1 MTVVL
6 EKYDGSDLK
15 SHIESV
21 FNKTGFKPK
30 GKIFIKPN
38 LGGRA
43 PVYKSEN
50 TDANFMKELLAVL
63 LERNCEVIIGHTSL
77 VGTPE
82 EAYPFERILNLS
94 NFEQFKT
101 FNGVTLLNLDKVK
114 KKEVK
119 YEQITF
125 IIPEILSEVDSY
137 INLTKLKTHMETGVT
152 LCLKNQMGLLPL
164 DNKVQMHKLDLD
176 RYIAY
181 LGKLIRPA
189 INVIDGIIGMEENG
203 PHHGKDKIANL
214 ILCGDDMVEIDSFAA
229 AMIGLDYSLVKHI
242 CIAQKA
248 GVGEYVHGSKIREN
262 EDKIVKFIPA
272 RRFVLKGK
280 KIHIWPTS
288 ACSRCIITLDRAGR
302 EIERKLIHKVSLFV
316 RAYLF
321 RTDIVFG
328 NCRGLSVSGMGKC
341 VGIGDCAEEWC
352 KSNKVDYLNGCPP
365 SLSDVKN
372 YLSMKLLGVGK

>member
-6 EKYDGSDLK
+6 EKYGGGDLK

-21 FNKTGFKPK
+21 FNKTGFEPK

-38 LGGRA
+38 LGGRV

-101 FNGVTLLNLDKVK
+101 FEGVTLLNLDKVK
-114 KKEVK
+114 TKEAK

-137 INLTKLKTHMETGVT
+137 INLARLKTHMETGVT

-181 LGKLIRPA
+181 LGKLIRPT
-189 INVIDGIIGMEENG
+189 INVIDGVIGMEENG

-229 AMIGLDYSLVKHI
+229 AMIGLDYSLVRHI
-242 CIAQKA
+242 CIAENI
-248 GVGEYVHGSKIREN
+248 GVGKFVSESRIREN
-262 EDKIVKFIPA
+262 KDKMVKFIPA
-272 RRFVLKGK
+272 RRFILKGK
-280 KIHIWPTS
+280 KLYIWPTS
-288 ACSRCIITLDRAGR
+288 ACSSCIAILDGAGK
-302 EIERKLIHKVSLFV
+302 EIERKFVHRVSLFA

-321 RTDIVFG
+321 RADIVFG
-328 NCRGLSVSGMGKC
+328 NCQGLNVSGMGKC

-352 KSNKVDYLNGCPP
+352 KNNNVNYLKGCPP
-365 SLSDVKN
+365 SLNQVKN
-372 YLSMKLLGVGK
+372 FLSTKLLGVGK

>member
-101 FNGVTLLNLDKVK
+101 FEGVTLLNLDKVK
-114 KKEVK
+114 TKEVK

-125 IIPEILSEVDSY
+125 MIPEILSEVDSY
-137 INLTKLKTHMETGVT
+137 INLAKLKTHMETGVT

-181 LGKLIRPA
+181 LGKVIRPA

-214 ILCGDDMVEIDSFAA
+214 TFCGDDMVEIDSFAA

-248 GVGEYVHGSKIREN
+248 GVGEYVHGSKIRKN

-328 NCRGLSVSGMGKC
+328 NCRGLSVSGTGKC

-352 KSNKVDYLNGCPP
+352 KNNNVNHLKGCPP
-365 SLSDVKN
+365 SLNQVKN
-372 YLSMKLLGVGK
+372 FLSAKLLGVGK